1 MEENKNDQ
9 ASLPETPSESPA
21 CGNNNDQKTK
31 LSSVK
36 IALVIMGV
44 AILLGVLAA
53 VIFLGMDRSPAPAVE
68 TTEVSETEAPATIPA
83 DGNPDMKRL
92 RCLICDVMRKPEE
105 FFWASTLRELIERW
119 QAFAAVKGY
128 AKEPERVVRF
138 ATEGME

>member
-9 ASLPETPSESPA
+9 AKLSETPSESPA
-21 CGNNNDQKTK
+21 CGNNSDQKTK

-68 TTEVSETEAPATIPA
+68 TT
-83 DGNPDMKRL
+83 
-92 RCLICDVMRKPEE
+92 
-105 FFWASTLRELIERW
+105 
-119 QAFAAVKGY
+119 
-128 AKEPERVVRF
+128 
-138 ATEGME
+138 